1 MVLLLLLFLEL
12 VADDGVVP
20 ALHAIEGPLRA
31 GPKFLGPQCETKCRA
46 LNILLHN
53 NNQQFLDEKL
63 SMTWLDNEKN

>member
-31 GPKFLGPQCETKCRA
+31 GPKFLGPSAK
-46 LNILLHN
+46 LNVEPLTYYYITIIN
-53 NNQQFLDEKL
+53 NF
-63 SMTWLDNEKN
+63 